1 MSFFSPVDNKRGRIE
16 QVNLLPVI
24 RKIFNRDIKII
35 ENDLAIF
42 DYECDKYCY
51 ELKTR
56 TNTRNKY
63 PTTLIGR
70 NKTES
75 DKKIIF
81 LFKFTDCLCYIKY
94 KKEIFDTFE
103 VKKFNRNVKASNKS
117 DYIYIPIEHLK
128 IIESFDEI
136 CFK

>member
-1 MSFFSPVDNKRGRIE
+1 MLNYNMGFYPADNKKGRIE
-16 QVNLLPVI
+16 QVNLLPTI
-24 RKIFNRDIKII
+24 QKLFNRDIKII
-35 ENDLAIF
+35 ENDLARF

-56 TNTRNKY
+56 TNTKDKY

-81 LFKFTDCLCYIKY
+81 LFKYTDCLCYIKY
-94 KKEIFDTFE
+94 KKELFDTFE
-103 VKKFNRNVKASNKS
+103 VKKFNRNVRASNKS
-117 DYIYIPIEHLK
+117 DYLFIPVEHLK
-128 IIESFDEI
+128 VLEYYI
-136 CFK
+136 

>member
-1 MSFFSPVDNKRGRIE
+1 MGFFSPKDNEKGRIE
-16 QVNLLPVI
+16 QINLLSTI
-24 RKIFNRDIKII
+24 QKLFNRDIKII
-35 ENDLAIF
+35 ENDLARF

-56 TNTRNKY
+56 TNTKDKY

-81 LFKFTDCLCYIKY
+81 LFKYTDCLCYIKY
-94 KKEIFDTFE
+94 KKELFDTFE
-103 VKKFNRNVKASNKS
+103 VKKFNRNVRASNKS
-117 DYIYIPIEHLK
+117 DYIYIPVEHLK
-128 IIESFDEI
+128 VLEYYI
-136 CFK
+136 

>member
-1 MSFFSPVDNKRGRIE
+1 MGFFSPKDNEKGRIE
-16 QVNLLPVI
+16 QTNLLPTI
-24 RKIFNRDIKII
+24 QKIFNRDIKII
-35 ENDLAIF
+35 ENDLARF

-56 TNTRNKY
+56 TNTKDKY

-81 LFKFTDCLCYIKY
+81 LFKYTDCLCYIKY
-94 KKEIFDTFE
+94 NKELFDTFE
-103 VKKFNRNVKASNKS
+103 VKKFNRNVRASNKS
-117 DYIYIPIEHLK
+117 DYIYIPVEHLK
-128 IIESFDEI
+128 VLEI
-136 CFK
+136 YNI